1 MFATLK
7 QIFNPKNKDIR
18 KKIYFTLFAL
28 FIFKL
33 GTAIVIPGINKAQL
47 GLSTL
52 KYFQLL
58 NVMGGGALEQFSI
71 FALGVSP
78 YITASFI
85 IQLLQMDIIPY
96 LADLAK
102 EGHTGQV
109 KLNKITRYLGIAMAF
124 IQGYMFSFAIIQG
137 GSFEQYLKFALVMTA
152 GTSLLL
158 WLGDQMTQKG
168 IGNGISMIIMAG
180 ILMTLP
186 NTFVQAYQIFMEGA
200 TVAGIIKFVVYILLY
215 IFIVLA
221 VVFEEN
227 AERRIPIQYSN
238 RTTSAYGQKQS
249 YIPFRLNSAGVIPVI
264 FASALLQ
271 MPAFIAQF
279 FKVEK
284 ITTFTEKWLSTTSP
298 TGFILYI
305 LLIFGF
311 SYFYTYAQ
319 LKPKDMAENLQKNGG
334 YIPGVR
340 PGEATITYIKN
351 VINHITFVGAALLA
365 LLAALPTIFVWITG
379 LSSSIALGGTG
390 LLIVVGVALETYKQ
404 LESLILSRN
413 YTKGRR

>member
-52 KYFQLL
+52 KYFRLL

-227 AERRIPIQYSN
+227 AERRVPIQYANKS
-238 RTTSAYGQKQS
+238 TAVGGKQS

-284 ITTFTEKWLSTTSP
+284 ITSFTEKWLSTTSP

>member
-1 MFATLK
+1 MLATLK
-7 QIFNPKNKDIR
+7 QLFNSKNKDIR
-18 KKIYFTLFAL
+18 MKVYFTLFAL

-33 GTAIVIPGINKAQL
+33 GTAIVVPGVNKAQL

-96 LADLAK
+96 LADLSK

-109 KLNKITRYLGIAMAF
+109 KLNKITRYLGIVMAF
-124 IQGYMFSFAIIQG
+124 IQGYMFSFAIISG
-137 GSFEQYLKFALVMTA
+137 GSFTDYLKFALVMTA

-158 WLGDQMTQKG
+158 WLGDQVTQKG

-186 NTFVQAYQIFMEGA
+186 AQFVTAYQTFVGDGTTM
-200 TVAGIIKFVVYILLY
+200 GIIKFVTYVVVYVI
-215 IFIVLA
+215 IVLS
-221 VVFEEN
+221 VVYVEN
-227 AERRIPIQYSN
+227 AERRLPIQYAN
-238 RTTSAYGQKQS
+238 KSASIGGNQS

-271 MPAFIAQF
+271 MPAFVAQF
-279 FKVEK
+279 IKVEK
-284 ITTFTEKWLSTTSP
+284 LTTFTEKWLSTTSV

-319 LKPKDMAENLQKNGG
+319 LKPKEMAENLQKNGG

-340 PGEATITYIKN
+340 PGEATEKHVKKILNRITL
-351 VINHITFVGAALLA
+351 VGASLLA
-365 LLAALPTIFVWITG
+365 LIAALPIIFVWVTG
-379 LSSSIALGGTG
+379 LSSGLALGGTG

-404 LESLILSRN
+404 LESLLMSRN
-413 YTKGRR
+413 YSKGRR

>member
-1 MFATLK
+1 MFATFK

-18 KKIYFTLFAL
+18 QRIYFTLFVL

-33 GTAIVIPGINKAQL
+33 GTTIVVPGINKAQL

-52 KYFQLL
+52 KYFELL

-96 LADLAK
+96 LADLGK
-102 EGHTGQV
+102 QGHTGQV
-109 KLNKITRYLGIAMAF
+109 KLNKITRYVGILMAF
-124 IQGYMFSFAIIQG
+124 IQGYMFSFAIIDG
-137 GSFEQYLKFALVMTA
+137 GTFVEYLKFALVLTA
-152 GTSLLL
+152 GTALLL

-168 IGNGISMIIMAG
+168 IGNGVSMIIMAG

-186 NTFVQAYQIFMEGA
+186 NMFISAYQVFMNGS
-200 TVAGIIKFVVYILLY
+200 TTIGIIKFVIYVLLY

-221 VVFEEN
+221 VVYEQN
-227 AERRIPIQYSN
+227 AERRIPIQYANKSTAVGG
-238 RTTSAYGQKQS
+238 RQS
-249 YIPFRLNSAGVIPVI
+249 YIPLRLNSAGVIPVI

-271 MPAFIAQF
+271 VPAFIAQF
-279 FKVEK
+279 IKVDALV
-284 ITTFTEKWLSTTSP
+284 TFTEKWLSLTSV

-319 LKPKDMAENLQKNGG
+319 LKPKDMASNLQKNGG

-340 PGEATITYIKN
+340 PGEATEKHIKK
-351 VINHITFVGAALLA
+351 VINRITFVGAIALA
-365 LLAALPTIFVWITG
+365 VIAALPTIFVWVTG
-379 LSSSIALGGTG
+379 LGSQIALGGTG

-404 LESLILSRN
+404 LESLLLSRN
-413 YTKGRR
+413 YSKGRR

>member
-1 MFATLK
+1 MFATFK

-18 KKIYFTLFAL
+18 QRIYFTLFVL

-33 GTAIVIPGINKAQL
+33 GTTIVVPGINKAQL

-52 KYFQLL
+52 KYFELL

-96 LADLAK
+96 LADLGK
-102 EGHTGQV
+102 QGHTGQV
-109 KLNKITRYLGIAMAF
+109 KLNKITRYVGILMAF
-124 IQGYMFSFAIIQG
+124 IQGYMFSFAIIDG
-137 GSFEQYLKFALVMTA
+137 GTFVEYLKFALVLTA
-152 GTSLLL
+152 GTALLL

-168 IGNGISMIIMAG
+168 IGNGTSMIIMAG

-186 NTFVQAYQIFMEGA
+186 NMFISAYQAFMTGS
-200 TVAGIIKFVVYILLY
+200 TTIGIIKFAIYVLLY
-215 IFIVLA
+215 IFIILA
-221 VVFEEN
+221 VVYEQN
-227 AERRIPIQYSN
+227 AERRIPIQYANKSTAVGG
-238 RTTSAYGQKQS
+238 RQS
-249 YIPFRLNSAGVIPVI
+249 YIPLRLNSAGVIPVI

-271 MPAFIAQF
+271 VPAFIAQF
-279 FKVEK
+279 IKVDALV
-284 ITTFTEKWLSTTSP
+284 TFTEKWLSLTSV

-319 LKPKDMAENLQKNGG
+319 LKPKDMASNLQKNGG

-340 PGEATITYIKN
+340 PGDATEKHIKK
-351 VINHITFVGAALLA
+351 VINRITFVGAIALA
-365 LLAALPTIFVWITG
+365 VIAALPTIFVWVTG
-379 LSSSIALGGTG
+379 LGSQIALGGTG

-404 LESLILSRN
+404 LESLLLSRN
-413 YTKGRR
+413 YSKGRR

>member
-186 NTFVQAYQIFMEGA
+186 TTFVQAYQIFMEGA

-227 AERRIPIQYSN
+227 AERRVPIQYANKS
-238 RTTSAYGQKQS
+238 TAVGGKQS

>member
-227 AERRIPIQYSN
+227 AERRVPIQYANKS
-238 RTTSAYGQKQS
+238 TAVGGKQS

-334 YIPGVR
+334 YIPGVQV
-340 PGEATITYIKN
+340 KQQ
-351 VINHITFVGAALLA
+351 
-365 LLAALPTIFVWITG
+365 LP
-379 LSSSIALGGTG
+379 
-390 LLIVVGVALETYKQ
+390 
-404 LESLILSRN
+404 IL
-413 YTKGRR
+413 KM

>member
-1 MFATLK
+1 MFATFK

-18 KKIYFTLFAL
+18 KRIYFTLFVL

-33 GTAIVIPGINKAQL
+33 GTTIVVPGINKAQL
-47 GLSTL
+47 GLNTL
-52 KYFQLL
+52 KYFELL

-96 LADLAK
+96 LADLGK

-109 KLNKITRYLGIAMAF
+109 KLNKITRYVGILMAF
-124 IQGYMFSFAIIQG
+124 IQGYMFSFAIIDG
-137 GSFEQYLKFALVMTA
+137 GTFVEYLKFALVLTA
-152 GTSLLL
+152 GTALLL

-168 IGNGISMIIMAG
+168 IGNGVSMIIMAG

-186 NTFVQAYQIFMEGA
+186 NMFVSAYQVFMTGSS
-200 TVAGIIKFVVYILLY
+200 VMGIIKFVIYVLLY

-221 VVFEEN
+221 VVYEQN
-227 AERRIPIQYSN
+227 AERRIPIQYANKSTAVGG
-238 RTTSAYGQKQS
+238 RQS
-249 YIPFRLNSAGVIPVI
+249 YIPLRLNSAGVIPVI

-271 MPAFIAQF
+271 VPAFIAQF
-279 FKVEK
+279 IKVDALV
-284 ITTFTEKWLSTTSP
+284 TFTEKWLSLTSV

-319 LKPKDMAENLQKNGG
+319 LKPKDMASNLQKNGG

-340 PGEATITYIKN
+340 PGEATEKHIKK
-351 VINHITFVGAALLA
+351 VINRITFVGAIALA
-365 LLAALPTIFVWITG
+365 VIAALPTIFVWITG
-379 LSSSIALGGTG
+379 LGSQIALGGTG

-404 LESLILSRN
+404 LESLLLSRN
-413 YTKGRR
+413 YSKGRR

>member
-1 MFATLK
+1 MFATFK

-18 KKIYFTLFAL
+18 HRIYFTLFVL

-33 GTAIVIPGINKAQL
+33 GTTIVVPGINKAQL

-52 KYFQLL
+52 KYFELL

-96 LADLAK
+96 LADLGK
-102 EGHTGQV
+102 QGHTGQV
-109 KLNKITRYLGIAMAF
+109 KLNKITRYVGILMAF
-124 IQGYMFSFAIIQG
+124 IQGYMFSFAIIDG
-137 GSFEQYLKFALVMTA
+137 GTFVEYLKFALVLTA
-152 GTSLLL
+152 GTALLL

-168 IGNGISMIIMAG
+168 IGNGTSMIIMAG

-186 NTFVQAYQIFMEGA
+186 NMFISAYQAFMNGS
-200 TVAGIIKFVVYILLY
+200 TTIGIIKFVIYVLLY

-221 VVFEEN
+221 VVYEQN
-227 AERRIPIQYSN
+227 AERRIPIQYANKSTAVGG
-238 RTTSAYGQKQS
+238 RQS
-249 YIPFRLNSAGVIPVI
+249 YIPLRLNSAGVIPVI

-271 MPAFIAQF
+271 VPAFIAQF
-279 FKVEK
+279 IKVDALV
-284 ITTFTEKWLSTTSP
+284 TFTEKWLSLTSV

-319 LKPKDMAENLQKNGG
+319 LKPKDMASNLQKNGG

-340 PGEATITYIKN
+340 PGEATEKHIKK
-351 VINHITFVGAALLA
+351 VINRITFVGAIALA
-365 LLAALPTIFVWITG
+365 VIAALPTIFVWVTG
-379 LSSSIALGGTG
+379 LGSQIALGGTG

-404 LESLILSRN
+404 LESLLLSRN
-413 YTKGRR
+413 YSKGRR

>member
-1 MFATLK
+1 MFATFK

-33 GTAIVIPGINKAQL
+33 GTAIVVPGINKAQL

-52 KYFQLL
+52 KYFDLL

-96 LADLAK
+96 LADLGK

-109 KLNKITRYLGIAMAF
+109 KLNKITRYVGILMAF
-124 IQGYMFSFAIIQG
+124 IQGYMFSYAVISG
-137 GSFEQYLKFALVMTA
+137 GVFMDYLKFALILTA
-152 GTSLLL
+152 GTALLL

-186 NTFVQAYQIFMEGA
+186 NMFVSAYRTFMTGS
-200 TVAGIIKFVVYILLY
+200 TVLGIVKFAVYVILY

-221 VVFEEN
+221 VVYEQN
-227 AERRIPIQYSN
+227 AERRIPIQYAN
-238 RTTSAYGQKQS
+238 KSAAVGGRQS
-249 YIPFRLNSAGVIPVI
+249 YIPLRLNSAGVIPVI

-271 MPAFIAQF
+271 VPAFLAQF
-279 FKVEK
+279 IKVDSLTK
-284 ITTFTEKWLSTTSP
+284 FTEKWLSLTSA
-298 TGFILYI
+298 TGFIAYI
-305 LLIFGF
+305 LLIFAF

-319 LKPKDMAENLQKNGG
+319 LKPKDMASNLQKNGG

-340 PGEATITYIKN
+340 PGDATEVYIKKI
-351 VINHITFVGAALLA
+351 INRITFVGASALTLI
-365 LLAALPTIFVWITG
+365 AALPTVFVWVTG
-379 LSSSIALGGTG
+379 LGAQIALGGTG

-404 LESLILSRN
+404 LESLLLSRN
-413 YTKGRR
+413 YSKGRR

>member
-1 MFATLK
+1 
-7 QIFNPKNKDIR
+7 
-18 KKIYFTLFAL
+18 
-28 FIFKL
+28 
-33 GTAIVIPGINKAQL
+33 
-47 GLSTL
+47 
-52 KYFQLL
+52 
-58 NVMGGGALEQFSI
+58 
-71 FALGVSP
+71 
-78 YITASFI
+78 
-85 IQLLQMDIIPY
+85 
-96 LADLAK
+96 
-102 EGHTGQV
+102 
-109 KLNKITRYLGIAMAF
+109 
-124 IQGYMFSFAIIQG
+124 
-137 GSFEQYLKFALVMTA
+137 
-152 GTSLLL
+152 
-158 WLGDQMTQKG
+158 
-168 IGNGISMIIMAG
+168 MIIMAG

-227 AERRIPIQYSN
+227 AERRVPIQYANKS
-238 RTTSAYGQKQS
+238 TAVGGKQS

>member
-71 FALGVSP
+71 FALGVST

-227 AERRIPIQYSN
+227 AERRVPIQYANKS
-238 RTTSAYGQKQS
+238 TAVGGKQS

>member
-71 FALGVSP
+71 FALGVST

-168 IGNGISMIIMAG
+168 IGNGISMVIMAG

-227 AERRIPIQYSN
+227 AERRVPIQYANKS
-238 RTTSAYGQKQS
+238 TAVGGKQS

>member
-227 AERRIPIQYSN
+227 AERRVPIQYANKS
-238 RTTSAYGQKQS
+238 TAVGGKQS

-404 LESLILSRN
+404 LESLILSIN

>member
-137 GSFEQYLKFALVMTA
+137 GSFEQYLKIALVMTA

-227 AERRIPIQYSN
+227 AERRVPIQYANKS
-238 RTTSAYGQKQS
+238 TAVGGKQS

-284 ITTFTEKWLSTTSP
+284 ITTFTEKWLLTTSP

>member
-168 IGNGISMIIMAG
+168 LGNGISMIIMAG

-227 AERRIPIQYSN
+227 AERRVPIQYANKS
-238 RTTSAYGQKQS
+238 TAVGGKQS

-319 LKPKDMAENLQKNGG
+319 LKPKNMAENLQKNGG

>member
-1 MFATLK
+1 MFATFK

-18 KKIYFTLFAL
+18 KRIYFTLFVL

-33 GTAIVIPGINKAQL
+33 GTTIVVPGINKAQL
-47 GLSTL
+47 GLNTL
-52 KYFQLL
+52 KYFELL

-96 LADLAK
+96 LADLGK
-102 EGHTGQV
+102 QGHTGQV
-109 KLNKITRYLGIAMAF
+109 KLNKITRYVGILMAF
-124 IQGYMFSFAIIQG
+124 IQGYMFSFAIIDG
-137 GSFEQYLKFALVMTA
+137 GTFVEYLKFALVLTA
-152 GTSLLL
+152 GTALLL

-168 IGNGISMIIMAG
+168 IGNGTSMIIMAG

-186 NTFVQAYQIFMEGA
+186 NMFVSAYQVFMTGSS
-200 TVAGIIKFVVYILLY
+200 VIGIIKFVIYVLLY

-221 VVFEEN
+221 VVYEQN
-227 AERRIPIQYSN
+227 AERRIPIQYANKSTAVGG
-238 RTTSAYGQKQS
+238 RQS
-249 YIPFRLNSAGVIPVI
+249 YIPLRLNSAGVIPVI

-271 MPAFIAQF
+271 VPAFIAQF
-279 FKVEK
+279 IKVDALVA
-284 ITTFTEKWLSTTSP
+284 FTEKWLSLTSV

-319 LKPKDMAENLQKNGG
+319 LKPKDMASNLQKNGG

-340 PGEATITYIKN
+340 PGEATEKHIKK
-351 VINHITFVGAALLA
+351 VINRITFVGAIALA
-365 LLAALPTIFVWITG
+365 VIAALPTIFVWVTG
-379 LSSSIALGGTG
+379 LGSQIALGGTG

-404 LESLILSRN
+404 LESLLLSRN
-413 YTKGRR
+413 YSKGRR

>member
-227 AERRIPIQYSN
+227 AERRVPIQYANKS
-238 RTTSAYGQKQS
+238 TAVGGKQS

-298 TGFILYI
+298 TGSILYI

>member
-1 MFATLK
+1 MFATMK

-33 GTAIVIPGINKAQL
+33 GTTIVIPGINQAQL

-58 NVMGGGALEQFSI
+58 NVMAGGALEQFSI

-109 KLNKITRYLGIAMAF
+109 KLNKITRYVGILMAF
-124 IQGYMFSFAIIQG
+124 IQGYMFSFAIIEG
-137 GSFEQYLKFALVMTA
+137 GTFAEYLNFSLVMTA
-152 GTSLLL
+152 GTALLL

-168 IGNGISMIIMAG
+168 IGNGVSMIIMAG
-180 ILMTLP
+180 IVMTLP
-186 NTFVQAYQIFMEGA
+186 ATFANAYQTFMTGGTA
-200 TVAGIIKFVVYILLY
+200 MGVAKFVAYVLVYVI
-215 IFIVLA
+215 IVLA
-221 VVFEEN
+221 VVYEQT
-227 AERRIPIQYSN
+227 AERRVAIQYANKSTAVGG
-238 RTTSAYGQKQS
+238 RQS

-279 FKVEK
+279 IKVDSL
-284 ITTFTEKWLSTTSP
+284 TTFTEKWLSTSSV

-305 LLIFGF
+305 VLIFGF

-319 LKPKDMAENLQKNGG
+319 LKPKDMASNLQKNGG

-340 PGEATITYIKN
+340 PGDATEVYIKKI
-351 VINHITFVGAALLA
+351 INRITFVGALCLA
-365 LLAALPTIFVWITG
+365 AIAALPTIFVWVTG
-379 LSSSIALGGTG
+379 LNNSIALGGTG

-404 LESLILSRN
+404 LESLLLSRN
-413 YTKGRR
+413 YSKGRR

>member
-227 AERRIPIQYSN
+227 AERRVPIQYANKS
-238 RTTSAYGQKQS
+238 TAVGGKQS

-340 PGEATITYIKN
+340 PGETTITYIKN

-365 LLAALPTIFVWITG
+365 LLAALPTIFAWITG

>member
-1 MFATLK
+1 MFATFK

-18 KKIYFTLFAL
+18 KRIYFTLFVL

-33 GTAIVIPGINKAQL
+33 GTTIVVPGINKAQL

-52 KYFQLL
+52 KYFELL

-96 LADLAK
+96 LADLGK
-102 EGHTGQV
+102 QGHTGQV
-109 KLNKITRYLGIAMAF
+109 KLNKITRYVGILMAF
-124 IQGYMFSFAIIQG
+124 IQGYMFSFAIIDG
-137 GSFEQYLKFALVMTA
+137 GTFVEYLKFALVLTA
-152 GTSLLL
+152 GTALLL

-168 IGNGISMIIMAG
+168 IGNGTSMIIMAG

-186 NTFVQAYQIFMEGA
+186 NMFISAYQAFMNGS
-200 TVAGIIKFVVYILLY
+200 TTIGIIKFVIYVLLY

-221 VVFEEN
+221 VVYEQN
-227 AERRIPIQYSN
+227 AERRIPIQYANKSTAVGG
-238 RTTSAYGQKQS
+238 RQS
-249 YIPFRLNSAGVIPVI
+249 YIPLRLNSAGVIPVI

-271 MPAFIAQF
+271 VPAFIAQF
-279 FKVEK
+279 VKVDALV
-284 ITTFTEKWLSTTSP
+284 TFTEKWLSLTSV

-319 LKPKDMAENLQKNGG
+319 LKPKDMASNLQKNGG

-340 PGEATITYIKN
+340 PGEATEKHIKK
-351 VINHITFVGAALLA
+351 VINRITFVGAIALA
-365 LLAALPTIFVWITG
+365 VIAALPTIFVWVTG
-379 LSSSIALGGTG
+379 LGSQIALGGTG

-404 LESLILSRN
+404 LESLLLSRN
-413 YTKGRR
+413 YSKGRR

>member
-1 MFATLK
+1 MFRGFSQLFK
-7 QIFNPKNKDIR
+7 KSGKDLR
-18 KKIYFTLFAL
+18 KRIYFTLFCL
-28 FIFKL
+28 GIFCL
-33 GTAIVIPGINKAQL
+33 GTRISIPGVEVIDNIYESL
-47 GLSTL
+47 GVLQIFDLMS
-52 KYFQLL
+52 
-58 NVMGGGALEQFSI
+58 GGGLQTFSI

-227 AERRIPIQYSN
+227 AERRVPIQYANKS
-238 RTTSAYGQKQS
+238 TAVGGKQS

>member
-7 QIFNPKNKDIR
+7 QLFTSKNKDIR
-18 KKIYFTLFAL
+18 HKVYFTLFCL

-33 GTAIVIPGINKAQL
+33 GTAIVVPGVNKAQL

-96 LADLAK
+96 LADLGK

-109 KLNKITRYLGIAMAF
+109 KLNKITRYLGIVMAF
-124 IQGYMFSFAIIQG
+124 IQGYMFSFAIISG
-137 GSFEQYLKFALVMTA
+137 GSFTDYLKFALVMTA

-168 IGNGISMIIMAG
+168 VGNGISMIIMAG

-186 NTFVQAYQIFMEGA
+186 ATFVTAYQTFMAAG
-200 TVAGIIKFVVYILLY
+200 TTSGIIKFAVYVLVYIIIVLSVVY
-215 IFIVLA
+215 V
-221 VVFEEN
+221 EN
-227 AERRIPIQYSN
+227 AERRLPIQYAN
-238 RTTSAYGQKQS
+238 KSAVMGGNQS

-271 MPAFIAQF
+271 MPAFVAQF
-279 FKVEK
+279 IKVDK
-284 ITTFTEKWLSTTSP
+284 ITNFTDKWLSTTSV

-319 LKPKDMAENLQKNGG
+319 LKPKEMAENLQKNGG

-340 PGEATITYIKN
+340 PGEATEKHVKKILNRITL
-351 VINHITFVGAALLA
+351 VGSFLLA
-365 LLAALPTIFVWITG
+365 LIAALPIIFVWVTG

-404 LESLILSRN
+404 LESLLMSRN

>member
-1 MFATLK
+1 MFATFK

-18 KKIYFTLFAL
+18 HRIYFTLFVL

-33 GTAIVIPGINKAQL
+33 GTTIVVPGINKAQL

-52 KYFQLL
+52 KYFELL

-96 LADLAK
+96 LADLGK
-102 EGHTGQV
+102 QGHTGQV
-109 KLNKITRYLGIAMAF
+109 KLNKITRYVGILMAF
-124 IQGYMFSFAIIQG
+124 IQGYMFSFAIIDG
-137 GSFEQYLKFALVMTA
+137 GTFVEYLKFALVLTA
-152 GTSLLL
+152 GTALLL

-168 IGNGISMIIMAG
+168 IGNGVSMIIMAG

-186 NTFVQAYQIFMEGA
+186 NMFISAYQVFMNGS
-200 TVAGIIKFVVYILLY
+200 TTIGIIKFVIYVLLY

-221 VVFEEN
+221 VVYEQN
-227 AERRIPIQYSN
+227 AERRIPIQYANKSTAVGG
-238 RTTSAYGQKQS
+238 RQS
-249 YIPFRLNSAGVIPVI
+249 YIPLRLNSAGVIPVI

-271 MPAFIAQF
+271 VPAFIAQF
-279 FKVEK
+279 IKVDALV
-284 ITTFTEKWLSTTSP
+284 TFTEKWLSLTSV

-319 LKPKDMAENLQKNGG
+319 LKPKDMASNLQKNGG

-340 PGEATITYIKN
+340 PGEATEKHIKK
-351 VINHITFVGAALLA
+351 VINRITFVGAIALA
-365 LLAALPTIFVWITG
+365 VIAALPTIFVWVTG
-379 LSSSIALGGTG
+379 LGSQIALGGTG

-404 LESLILSRN
+404 LESLLLSRN
-413 YTKGRR
+413 YSKGRR

>member
-158 WLGDQMTQKG
+158 WLGDQLTQKG

-227 AERRIPIQYSN
+227 AERRVPIQYANKS
-238 RTTSAYGQKQS
+238 TAVGGKQS

>member
-1 MFATLK
+1 MFATFK

-18 KKIYFTLFAL
+18 KKIYFTLFVL

-33 GTAIVIPGINKAQL
+33 GTTIVVPGINKAQL

-52 KYFQLL
+52 KYFELL

-96 LADLAK
+96 LADLGK
-102 EGHTGQV
+102 QGHTGQV
-109 KLNKITRYLGIAMAF
+109 KINKITRYVGILMAF
-124 IQGYMFSFAIIQG
+124 IQGYMFSFAIISG
-137 GSFEQYLKFALVMTA
+137 GTFVEYLKFALILTA
-152 GTSLLL
+152 GTALLL

-186 NTFVQAYQIFMEGA
+186 NMFVSAYQAFVTGGS
-200 TVAGIIKFVVYILLY
+200 VFGIIKFAIYVLLY

-221 VVFEEN
+221 VVYEQN
-227 AERRIPIQYSN
+227 AERRIPIQYANKSTAVGG
-238 RTTSAYGQKQS
+238 RQS
-249 YIPFRLNSAGVIPVI
+249 YIPLRLNSAGVIPVI

-271 MPAFIAQF
+271 VPAFIAQF
-279 FKVEK
+279 IKVDALV
-284 ITTFTEKWLSTTSP
+284 TFTEKWLSLTSV

-319 LKPKDMAENLQKNGG
+319 LKPKDMASNLQKNGG

-340 PGEATITYIKN
+340 PGEATEKHIKKI
-351 VINHITFVGAALLA
+351 INRITFVGAIALSVI
-365 LLAALPTIFVWITG
+365 AALPTIFVWVTG
-379 LSSSIALGGTG
+379 LGSQIALGGTG

-404 LESLILSRN
+404 LESLLLSRN
-413 YTKGRR
+413 YSKGRR

>member
-71 FALGVSP
+71 FALGVSQ

-168 IGNGISMIIMAG
+168 IGNGISMVIMAG

-227 AERRIPIQYSN
+227 AERRVPIQYANKS
-238 RTTSAYGQKQS
+238 TAVGGKQS

>member
-33 GTAIVIPGINKAQL
+33 GTAIAIPGINKAQL

-227 AERRIPIQYSN
+227 AERRVPIQYANKS
-238 RTTSAYGQKQS
+238 TAVGGKQS

>member
-168 IGNGISMIIMAG
+168 IGNGISMVIMAG

-227 AERRIPIQYSN
+227 AERRVPIQYANKS
-238 RTTSAYGQKQS
+238 TAVGGKQS

-271 MPAFIAQF
+271 MPAFIALF

>member
-227 AERRIPIQYSN
+227 AERRVPIQYANKS
-238 RTTSAYGQKQS
+238 TAVGGKQS

-334 YIPGVR
+334 YNPGVR

>member
-1 MFATLK
+1 MFATFK

-18 KKIYFTLFAL
+18 KRIYFTLFVL

-33 GTAIVIPGINKAQL
+33 GTTIVVPGINKAQL

-52 KYFQLL
+52 KYFELL

-96 LADLAK
+96 LADLGK
-102 EGHTGQV
+102 QGHTGQV
-109 KLNKITRYLGIAMAF
+109 KLNKITRYVGILMAF
-124 IQGYMFSFAIIQG
+124 IQGYMFSFAIIDG
-137 GSFEQYLKFALVMTA
+137 GTFVEYLKFALVLTA
-152 GTSLLL
+152 GTALLL

-168 IGNGISMIIMAG
+168 IGNGVSMIIMAG

-186 NTFVQAYQIFMEGA
+186 NMFISAYQAFMTGS
-200 TVAGIIKFVVYILLY
+200 TTIGIIKFAIYVLLY

-221 VVFEEN
+221 VVYEQN
-227 AERRIPIQYSN
+227 AERRIPIQYANKSTAVGG
-238 RTTSAYGQKQS
+238 RQS
-249 YIPFRLNSAGVIPVI
+249 YIPLRLNSAGVIPVI

-271 MPAFIAQF
+271 VPAFIAQF
-279 FKVEK
+279 VKVDALV
-284 ITTFTEKWLSTTSP
+284 TFTEKWLSLTSV

-319 LKPKDMAENLQKNGG
+319 LKPKDMASNLQKNGG

-340 PGEATITYIKN
+340 PGEATEKHIKK
-351 VINHITFVGAALLA
+351 VINRITFVGAIALA
-365 LLAALPTIFVWITG
+365 VIAALPTIFVWVTG
-379 LSSSIALGGTG
+379 LGSQIALGGTG

-404 LESLILSRN
+404 LESLLLSRN
-413 YTKGRR
+413 YSKGRR

>member
-168 IGNGISMIIMAG
+168 IGNGISMVIMAG

-227 AERRIPIQYSN
+227 AERRVPIQYANKS
-238 RTTSAYGQKQS
+238 TAVGGKQS

>member
-200 TVAGIIKFVVYILLY
+200 TVAVIIKFVVYILLY

-227 AERRIPIQYSN
+227 AERRVPIQYANKS
-238 RTTSAYGQKQS
+238 TAVGGKQS

>member
-1 MFATLK
+1 MFSTFK

-227 AERRIPIQYSN
+227 AERRVPIQYANKS
-238 RTTSAYGQKQS
+238 TAVGGKQS

-284 ITTFTEKWLSTTSP
+284 ITSFTEKWLSTTSP

>member
-1 MFATLK
+1 MFATFK

-18 KKIYFTLFAL
+18 QRIYFTLFVL

-33 GTAIVIPGINKAQL
+33 GTTIVVPGINKAQL

-52 KYFQLL
+52 KYFELL

-96 LADLAK
+96 LADLGK
-102 EGHTGQV
+102 QGHTGQV
-109 KLNKITRYLGIAMAF
+109 KLNKITRYVGILMAF
-124 IQGYMFSFAIIQG
+124 IQGYMFSFAIIDG
-137 GSFEQYLKFALVMTA
+137 GTFVEYLKFALVLTA
-152 GTSLLL
+152 GTALLL

-168 IGNGISMIIMAG
+168 IGNGTSMIIMAG

-186 NTFVQAYQIFMEGA
+186 NMFISAYQAFMTGS
-200 TVAGIIKFVVYILLY
+200 TTIGIIKFAIYVLLY
-215 IFIVLA
+215 IFIILA
-221 VVFEEN
+221 VVYEQN
-227 AERRIPIQYSN
+227 AERRIPIQYANKSTAVGG
-238 RTTSAYGQKQS
+238 RQS
-249 YIPFRLNSAGVIPVI
+249 YIPLRLNSAGVIPVI

-271 MPAFIAQF
+271 VPAFIAQF
-279 FKVEK
+279 VKVDALV
-284 ITTFTEKWLSTTSP
+284 TFTEKWLSLTSV

-319 LKPKDMAENLQKNGG
+319 LKPKDMASNLQKNGG

-340 PGEATITYIKN
+340 PGEATEKHIKK
-351 VINHITFVGAALLA
+351 VINRITFVGAIALA
-365 LLAALPTIFVWITG
+365 VIAALPTIFVWVTG
-379 LSSSIALGGTG
+379 LGSQIALGGTG

-404 LESLILSRN
+404 LESLLLSRN
-413 YTKGRR
+413 YSKGRR

>member
-7 QIFNPKNKDIR
+7 QLFNSKNKDIR
-18 KKIYFTLFAL
+18 HKLYFTLFAL

-33 GTAIVIPGINKAQL
+33 GTAIVVPGINKAQL
-47 GLSTL
+47 GLSSL

-85 IQLLQMDIIPY
+85 VQLLQMDIIPY

-109 KLNKITRYLGIAMAF
+109 KLNKITRYLGIVMAF
-124 IQGYMFSFAIIQG
+124 VQGYMFSYALISG
-137 GSFEQYLKFALVMTA
+137 GTFTEYLKFALVMTA

-158 WLGDQMTQKG
+158 WLGDQVTQKG

-186 NTFVQAYQIFMEGA
+186 NQFVTAFNTFMSGG
-200 TVAGIIKFVVYILLY
+200 TTSGIIKFAIYVIVY
-215 IFIVLA
+215 IFIVLS
-221 VVFEEN
+221 VVYVEN
-227 AERRIPIQYSN
+227 AERRVPIQYAN
-238 RTTSAYGQKQS
+238 KSAAVGGNQS

-279 FKVEK
+279 IKVDAL
-284 ITTFTEKWLSTTSP
+284 TSFTEKWLTTTSA
-298 TGFILYI
+298 TGFILYM

-319 LKPKDMAENLQKNGG
+319 LKPKDMTENLQKNGG
-334 YIPGVR
+334 FIPGVR
-340 PGEATITYIKN
+340 PGDPTQKYIKKILN
-351 VINHITFVGAALLA
+351 RITLVGASLLA
-365 LLAALPTIFVWITG
+365 LIAALPIIFVWVTG
-379 LSSSIALGGTG
+379 LGSNLALGGTG

-404 LESLILSRN
+404 LESLLLSRN

>member
-1 MFATLK
+1 MLATLK
-7 QIFNPKNKDIR
+7 QLFNSKNKDIR
-18 KKIYFTLFAL
+18 HKVYFTLFAL

-33 GTAIVIPGINKAQL
+33 GTAIVVPGVNKAQL

-96 LADLAK
+96 LADLNK
-102 EGHTGQV
+102 EGHTGQI
-109 KLNKITRYLGIAMAF
+109 KLNKITRYLGIVMAF
-124 IQGYMFSFAIIQG
+124 VQGYMFSFAIISG
-137 GSFEQYLKFALVMTA
+137 GTFADYLKFALVMTA

-158 WLGDQMTQKG
+158 WLGDQVTQKG
-168 IGNGISMIIMAG
+168 VGNGISMIIMAG

-186 NTFVQAYQIFMEGA
+186 ATFVNAYQTFMASG
-200 TVAGIIKFVVYILLY
+200 TTTGIIKFAIYVILYIIIVLSVVY
-215 IFIVLA
+215 V
-221 VVFEEN
+221 EN
-227 AERRIPIQYSN
+227 AERRVPIQYANKS
-238 RTTSAYGQKQS
+238 SAVGGNQS

-279 FKVEK
+279 IKVEK
-284 ITTFTEKWLSTTSP
+284 LTTFTEKWLSTTSV

-319 LKPKDMAENLQKNGG
+319 LKPKEMAENLQKNGG

-340 PGEATITYIKN
+340 PGEATEKHVKKILNRITL
-351 VINHITFVGAALLA
+351 VGASLLA
-365 LLAALPTIFVWITG
+365 LIAALPIIFVWVTG

-404 LESLILSRN
+404 LESLLLSRN

>member
-227 AERRIPIQYSN
+227 AERRVPIQYANKS
-238 RTTSAYGQKQS
+238 TAVGGKQS

>member
-1 MFATLK
+1 
-7 QIFNPKNKDIR
+7 
-18 KKIYFTLFAL
+18 
-28 FIFKL
+28 
-33 GTAIVIPGINKAQL
+33 
-47 GLSTL
+47 
-52 KYFQLL
+52 
-58 NVMGGGALEQFSI
+58 
-71 FALGVSP
+71 
-78 YITASFI
+78 
-85 IQLLQMDIIPY
+85 
-96 LADLAK
+96 
-102 EGHTGQV
+102 
-109 KLNKITRYLGIAMAF
+109 
-124 IQGYMFSFAIIQG
+124 
-137 GSFEQYLKFALVMTA
+137 MTA
-152 GTSLLL
+152 DTSLLL

-227 AERRIPIQYSN
+227 AERRVPIQYANKS
-238 RTTSAYGQKQS
+238 TAVGGKQS

-284 ITTFTEKWLSTTSP
+284 ITSFTEKWLSTTSP

-311 SYFYTYAQ
+311 S
-319 LKPKDMAENLQKNGG
+319 
-334 YIPGVR
+334 
-340 PGEATITYIKN
+340 
-351 VINHITFVGAALLA
+351 
-365 LLAALPTIFVWITG
+365 
-379 LSSSIALGGTG
+379 
-390 LLIVVGVALETYKQ
+390 
-404 LESLILSRN
+404 
-413 YTKGRR
+413 